1 MLLTREEQI
10 DTLYAAVQAAG
21 IDVPKDEIDWR
32 DEHIDSNG
40 LELHYIDWGTRGKP
54 PLLLLH
60 GGMQNA
66 HSWDT
71 IAVALKR
78 DYHVVALDLRGHGDS
93 AWSDEGDYSHETHG
107 NDAANLV
114 EQLGWQRL
122 SLIGL
127 SLGGLS
133 SIQFAVRHTDI
144 LDRLVIV
151 DVGPQ
156 LNSRGVGKIIEFGQG
171 PAEFDSIDG
180 FIERA
185 LEYNPLRKP
194 EQLRYSLTHNLR
206 RLPNGNYTWKYD
218 RRVARRPP
226 NVEELASQY
235 FAQVWE
241 RLRDISCPTLI
252 VRGADSEVF
261 PEETGHRM
269 VELIP
274 DCRFVTVPNAGHT
287 VPQDNPRDFLA
298 AVRPFLEATASP

>member
-1 MLLTREEQI
+1 MLLIREEQI
-10 DTLYAAVQAAG
+10 ETLLAAVQNAG
-21 IDVPKDEIDWR
+21 IDAVKDDIDWR
-32 DEHIDSNG
+32 DEYMDSGG
-40 LELHYIDWGTRGKP
+40 LKLHYIDWGTRGKP

-71 IAVALKR
+71 VAVALKR

-93 AWSDEGDYSHETHG
+93 DWSDEGDYSHETHAS
-107 NDAANLV
+107 DAATLV
-114 EQLGWQRL
+114 EHLGWQRL
-122 SLIGL
+122 RLIGL

-133 SIQFAVRHTDI
+133 SIQFAVRRQDI
-144 LDRLVIV
+144 LDALVIV

-156 LNSRGVGKIIEFGQG
+156 LSAGGIERIIDFGQG

-185 LEYNPLRKP
+185 IAYNPRRKP

-226 NVEELASQY
+226 NVEELASEY

-241 RLRDISCPTLI
+241 RLRDITCPTLV
-252 VRGADSEVF
+252 VRGANSDIF

-274 DCRFVTVPNAGHT
+274 DSRFVTVPDAGHT
-287 VPQDNPRDFLA
+287 VPQDNPRAFLA
-298 AVRPFLEATASP
+298 ALRPFLEAK